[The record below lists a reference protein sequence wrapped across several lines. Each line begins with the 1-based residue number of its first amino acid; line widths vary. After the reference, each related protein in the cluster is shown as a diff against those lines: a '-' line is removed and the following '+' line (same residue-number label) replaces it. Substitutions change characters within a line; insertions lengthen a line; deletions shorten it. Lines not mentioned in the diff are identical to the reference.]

1 MRPIVLLAALAVA
14 GCSIIP
20 QDMAARLPFQAK
32 PAQAAAPTSQAMIAA
47 ANPLAVEAG
56 LQVLRRGGTAADAA
70 VAIQAVLGLV
80 EPQSSGLAGGA
91 FMTYYDGATGEVTA
105 YDGRET
111 APAGA
116 TPDMFLG
123 PDGKPLGVIQA
134 ILSGRSTG
142 VPGAV
147 AMLSMVHKE
156 HGRLPWNSLFGEGE
170 RLADEGFA
178 VSPRLAGYI
187 VSPFPQAQTPDSVAY
202 FTKPDGTKYKTGDIL
217 KNPAYAASL
226 RKVAAEGPKAI
237 LEGSIAQ
244 DIIDRTHAG
253 DLPGTLTLADL
264 KGFKPRK
271 AKALCGPYRIYVVCT
286 NNPPSSGV
294 GLLQG
299 LMLLERTDIA
309 GRGPTDP
316 IAWVELAQVE
326 RLMYADRDRYVGDI
340 GADVPIKGLLDPA
353 YVDSRA
359 RLIGETA
366 GPPPGFGSPPGAGIR
381 GPDKTVEPGGTSH
394 YIIVDQWGNVVSI
407 TTTVESV
414 FGSGR
419 MVDGFFLN
427 NQLTDFSFSPTDPDG
442 KPAANAVAPGKRP
455 RSSMTPIIMLDAKGK
470 FFAALGSPGGNS
482 IISYNLKTIVGFIDW
497 NLPMQQAIDLPNMV
511 ARGGSISGDTN
522 LFAPGVVEAMAARG
536 ILLGPNKSENSG
548 VHGIVVRPGGVLEGG
563 ADPRREGVAR
573 QP

>member
-1 MRPIVLLAALAVA
+1 MRPIALLAALAVA

-20 QDMAARLPFQAK
+20 QGVAARLPFQAR
-32 PAQAAAPTSQAMIAA
+32 PAEAAAPGKPAMVAA

-80 EPQSSGLAGGA
+80 EPQSSGLGGGA

-147 AMLSMVHKE
+147 AMLAMVHKE
-156 HGRLPWNSLFGEGE
+156 HGRLPWNSLFSEAE
-170 RLADEGFA
+170 RLADQGFA
-178 VSPRLAGYI
+178 VSPRLAMYI
-187 VSPFPQAQTPDSVAY
+187 VSPFPQAQTPDAKAY
-202 FTKPDGTKYKTGDIL
+202 FTKPDGAKYKAGDIL
-217 KNPAYAASL
+217 KNPAYAATV
-226 RKVAAEGPKAI
+226 RKIAAEGPKAI

-244 DIIDRTHAG
+244 DIVARTHAG

-264 KGFKPRK
+264 KAFKPRK
-271 AKALCGPYRIYVVCT
+271 AKALCGSYRVYIVCT

-309 GRGPTDP
+309 SRGPNDP
-316 IAWVELAQVE
+316 VAWVQLAQVE

-340 GADVPIKGLLDPA
+340 GAGVPVKGLLDPA

-359 RLIGETA
+359 KLIGETA
-366 GPPPGFGSPPGAGIR
+366 GPPPSFGSPPGAGVR

-442 KPAANAVAPGKRP
+442 RPAANAVAPGKRP
-455 RSSMTPIIMLDAKGK
+455 RSSMTPIIMLDKEGK

-482 IISYNLKTIVGFIDW
+482 IISYNLKTIVGFVDW
-497 NLPMQQAIDLPNMV
+497 KLTMQQAIDLPNMV
-511 ARGGSISGDTN
+511 ARGGSIGGDTN
-522 LFAPGVVEAMAARG
+522 LFAPGMVEAMAARG
-536 ILLGPNKSENSG
+536 ILLGPNRSENSG

-573 QP
+573 AP

>member
-1 MRPIVLLAALAVA
+1 MRPIALLAALAVA
-14 GCSIIP
+14 GCSILP
-20 QDMAARLPFQAK
+20 QGLAERLPQAR
-32 PAQAAAPTSQAMIAA
+32 PVAAATTAGPAMVAA

-91 FMTYYDGATGEVTA
+91 FMVYLDGKTGEITA

-147 AMLSMVHKE
+147 AMLAMVHKE

-187 VSPFPQAQTPDSVAY
+187 VSPFPQAHTPDAKAY
-202 FTKPDGTKYKTGDIL
+202 FTKPDGTPYKAGDIL

-226 RKVAAEGPKAI
+226 RKIAAEGPKGL
-237 LEGSIAQ
+237 LEGRIAE
-244 DIIDRTHAG
+244 DIVARTHQG

-264 KGFKPRK
+264 KNFKPRK
-271 AKALCGPYRIYVVCT
+271 AKALCGPYRVYIVCT
-286 NNPPSSGV
+286 SNPPSSGV

-309 GRGPTDP
+309 SRNAGDP
-316 IAWVELAQVE
+316 VAWVELAEVE

-340 GADVPIKGLLDPA
+340 GDGVPIKGLLDPA

-366 GPPPGFGSPPGAGIR
+366 GPPPSFGSPPGAGVR
-381 GPDKTVEPGGTSH
+381 GPDNTVEPGGTSH
-394 YIIVDQWGNVVSI
+394 YVIVDQWGNVVSI

-455 RSSMTPIIMLDAKGK
+455 RSSMTPIIMLDRDGR

-482 IISYNLKTIVGFIDW
+482 IISYNLKTMVGLIDW
-497 NLPMQQAIDLPNMV
+497 KLPMQQAIELPNIV
-511 ARGGSISGDTN
+511 ARGNSVGGDTN
-522 LFAPGVVEAMAARG
+522 LFAPGIVEAMAARG

-548 VHGIVVRPGGVLEGG
+548 VQGIVARPGGVLEGG

-573 QP
+573 SP

>member
-1 MRPIVLLAALAVA
+1 MRPIALLAALAVA
-14 GCSIIP
+14 GCSILP
-20 QDMAARLPFQAK
+20 QGLAERLPQSRPAAASPAAR
-32 PAQAAAPTSQAMIAA
+32 PAMVAA

-80 EPQSSGLAGGA
+80 EPQSSGLGGGA
-91 FMTYYDGATGEVTA
+91 FLVYLDGKTGEITA
-105 YDGRET
+105 YDGREI

-116 TPDMFLG
+116 TSDMFLG
-123 PDGKPLGVIQA
+123 PDGKPLDFIKAV
-134 ILSGRSTG
+134 LSGRSTG

-147 AMLSMVHKE
+147 AMLAMVQKE
-156 HGRLPWNSLFGEGE
+156 HGRLPWNSLFGEAE

-187 VSPFPQAQTPDSVAY
+187 VSPFPQAHTPDAKAY
-202 FTKPDGTKYKTGDIL
+202 FTKPDGAPYKAGDIL
-217 KNPAYAASL
+217 KNPAYAATV
-226 RKVAAEGPKAI
+226 RKLAAEGPRAL
-237 LEGSIAQ
+237 LEGKIAQ
-244 DIIDRTHAG
+244 DIVDRVHQG
-253 DLPGTLTLADL
+253 DLPGSLTLADL
-264 KGFKPRK
+264 KSFKPRK
-271 AKALCGPYRIYVVCT
+271 AKALCGPYRIYIVCT

-294 GLLQG
+294 SLLQG

-309 GRGPTDP
+309 SRGPDDP

-340 GADVPIKGLLDPA
+340 GEAVPIKGLLDPA

-359 RLIGETA
+359 KLIGETA
-366 GPPPGFGSPPGAGIR
+366 GPAPSFGSPPGARLPGVDR
-381 GPDKTVEPGGTSH
+381 TVEPGGTSH
-394 YIIVDQWGNVVSI
+394 YVIVDRWGNVVSI

-427 NQLTDFSFSPTDPDG
+427 NQLTDFSFSPTDSDG
-442 KPAANAVAPGKRP
+442 SPAANAVAPGKRP
-455 RSSMTPIIMLDAKGK
+455 RSSMTPIIMLNRDGS
-470 FFAALGSPGGNS
+470 FFAALGSPGGTS

-497 NLPMQQAIDLPNMV
+497 KLPMQQAINLPNMV
-511 ARGGSISGDTN
+511 AKGDTVGGDTN
-522 LFAPGVVEAMAARG
+522 LFAPGMIAAMAARG
-536 ILLGPNKSENSG
+536 IALGPNKSENSG
-548 VHGIVVRPGGVLEGG
+548 VQGIVMRPGGVLEGG

-573 QP
+573 SP